1 MNEKENQLSQQD
13 QEALFQ
19 ASMLENQ
26 SQEMEQR
33 LNMVVQQ
40 VMELQEAK
48 SNLVFLRDSKEKETI
63 SSLGKG
69 IHLSTE
75 IKDKKLFIEVGAGI
89 LVRKTPDQIIEVI
102 DSQVKRLSEVRA
114 QIETQLSMY
123 HQALSKI
130 IEQVRARRGE

>member
-1 MNEKENQLSQQD
+1 MEQDKLSQQD

-33 LNMVVQQ
+33 LNLVAQQ
-40 VMELQEAK
+40 IMELQEAK
-48 SNLVFLRDSKEKETI
+48 SNLIFLRDSKEKETL

-75 IKDKKLFIEVGAGI
+75 IKDKKLFIEVGSGI

-114 QIETQLSMY
+114 QIETQLSIY

-130 IEQVRARRGE
+130 IEQVRARR

>member
-1 MNEKENQLSQQD
+1 MENQNKLDPQD

-26 SQEMEQR
+26 AQEMEQR

-40 VMELQEAK
+40 IMELQEAK
-48 SNLVFLRDSKEKETI
+48 SNLLFLRDSKEKETL

-69 IHLSTE
+69 IHMKTE
-75 IKDKKLFIEVGAGI
+75 IKDKKLFIEVGSGI
-89 LVRKTPDQIIEVI
+89 LVRKTPDQIVEVI

-114 QIETQLSMY
+114 QIEAQVSMY
-123 HQALSKI
+123 HQTLSRI
-130 IEQVRARRGE
+130 IEQVRARRN